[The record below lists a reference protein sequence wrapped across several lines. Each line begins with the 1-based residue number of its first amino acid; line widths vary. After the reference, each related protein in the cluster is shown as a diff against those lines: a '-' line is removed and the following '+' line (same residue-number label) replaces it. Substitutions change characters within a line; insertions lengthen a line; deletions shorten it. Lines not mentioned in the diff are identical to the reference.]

1 MKEKIFL
8 ELLKL
13 RNKIRGGNMT
23 VAETYIKGGSFLIQE
38 NSPENIFT
46 PEDFTEQHQMIAQTT
61 NDFVE
66 KEVLPKIEEIEE
78 QNWDVTL
85 SLMRKAG
92 EIGLLAV
99 DIPEEYGGLGLDKTS
114 SMLVAEGLG
123 RASSFAVTHGAHTG
137 IGTLPIVYFGTEEQ
151 KRKYLPKF
159 ATGELISSYAL
170 TEPNAGSDAL
180 SIRTTATLSP
190 DGKYYILN
198 GSKIFITNAGIADVY
213 ITFAKINGE
222 QFTGFILEKGYEGIS
237 LGKEEKKM
245 GIKGSSTR
253 ALILDNV
260 KVPVENVLGE
270 IGKGHKIAF
279 NILNIGRFKLGA
291 GVIGG
296 AKAVI
301 TESVK
306 YAKQRKQFGKPISD
320 FGLIKHKIGE
330 MAIRTFVGESM
341 VYRTAGLID
350 GILSGID
357 KSKPGASEMM
367 LKGIE
372 EYAVECSI
380 IKVYASEILD
390 YVVDEGVQIFGGYGY
405 IEEYPVARAYRDSRI
420 NRIFE
425 GTNEINRLVITGM
438 LLKRAMKGELPLIP
452 AAQKLTDEIM
462 GFGSVEEETTG
473 IFAEEK
479 KMLRSAK
486 KAGLFVAGLAVQ
498 KYMTKLE
505 DEEEI
510 IGRISDIIMEIYA
523 MESVILRVEKMLT
536 RSVKEPMDVYI
547 DIVKAFVNDAIMR
560 VEIYAKEILSAVA
573 DGDMLRTYLTALR
586 RLIKHTPVNTIAIRR
601 KIADYLI
608 SAERYAL

>member
-1 MKEKIFL
+1 MKKLLFEI
-8 ELLKL
+8 LKL
-13 RNKIRGGNMT
+13 HNKIKGATMST
-23 VAETYIKGGSFLIQE
+23 LETYTKGGSFLIQE
-38 NSPENIFT
+38 SSPENTFT
-46 PEDFTEQHQMIAQTT
+46 PEDFTEQHKMISQTA
-61 NDFVE
+61 NEFVE

-78 QNWDVTL
+78 QNWEVTL

-114 SMLVAEGLG
+114 SMLVAEEIGK
-123 RASSFAVTHGAHTG
+123 ASSFAVTHGAHTG

-151 KRKYLPKF
+151 KKKYLPKF

-180 SIRTTATLSP
+180 SIRTTATLST

-198 GSKIFITNAGIADVY
+198 GNKIFITNAGIADVY

-222 QFTGFILEKGYEGIS
+222 HFTGFILEKNFEGIS

-253 ALILDNV
+253 ALNLDNV
-260 KVPVENVLGE
+260 KVPIENVLGE

-291 GVIGG
+291 AVIGG

-306 YAKQRKQFGKPISD
+306 YAKQRKQFGKSISE

-350 GILSGID
+350 NILSGID
-357 KSKPGASEMM
+357 KSDPKANELA

-390 YVVDEGVQIFGGYGY
+390 YVVDEAVQIFGGYGY

-462 GFGSVEEETTG
+462 GIGVQEEETTG

-479 KMLRSAK
+479 KLLKSAK

-523 MESVILRVEKMLT
+523 MESAILRVEKMLARGGKNKT
-536 RSVKEPMDVYI
+536 DIYI
-547 DIVKAFVNDAIMR
+547 DIVKAFVNDSIIR
-560 VEIYAKEILSAVA
+560 VETYAKELLSAIA
-573 DGDMLRTYLTALR
+573 EGDMLRTYLTALR
-586 RLIKHTPVNTIAIRR
+586 RLIKHIPINTISLRR
-601 KIADYLI
+601 KIADHLI
-608 SAERYAL
+608 EMERYAL